1 MNTHIPYFH
10 LVTLLFH
17 LLLLVFFIFF
27 DTLGPLVGMEEI
39 TATTVS
45 KIVVLS
51 LLFFLG
57 SWIVTSFNSRN
68 VARKIQ
74 QLEAEQEKWKAKN
87 QE

>member
-1 MNTHIPYFH
+1 MNTHLPYFH
-10 LVTLLFH
+10 LATLLFH

-27 DTLGPLVGMEEI
+27 DTLGPMLGMEEI

-57 SWIVTSFNSRN
+57 SWVVTTVNSRK
-68 VARKIQ
+68 VAKKVQ
-74 QLEAEQEKWKAKN
+74 QLEEERAKWKAKY